1 VLLNGAAEAH
11 SWYPKDC
18 CHDHDCQ
25 PVPCAELVT
34 TRHGLMWRGLVVFSE
49 PQIKASPDQALLRFE
64 DFLTLVRTKLELV
77 CSPVITAVSDANN
90 LDLVIR
96 AKFTAQRSLR

>member
-1 VLLNGAAEAH
+1 MPKLVYLLAVLLISGAAEAH

-34 TRHGLMWRGLVVFSE
+34 TRHGLMWRGVVVFNE
-49 PQIKASPDQALLRFE
+49 PQIKASPDQACH
-64 DFLTLVRTKLELV
+64 V
-77 CSPVITAVSDANN
+77 CVVPQHGSIIPYLPLCVFVPQATS
-90 LDLVIR
+90 
-96 AKFTAQRSLR
+96 